1 MHNTL
6 ASYCRFFLAA
16 IANQGQMG
24 AFFPSQR
31 FLIARMIEPIPPGYR
46 GQILELGAGT
56 GVLTEG
62 LAARC
67 PQARILACEI
77 NAVLAKTT
85 RNRLTALGLSERV
98 EVVSEAAEQL
108 LSLMTRRGTRR
119 PDFVLSGIP
128 LGNLDRQSVLNLIQS
143 IHRVLA
149 PGGLYI
155 QFQYSLI
162 DRKKIKQSFAKL
174 RTIPVALNFP
184 PAFVYFAQK

>member
-16 IANQGQMG
+16 IANQGQIG
-24 AFFPSQR
+24 AVLPSQR
-31 FLIARMIEPIPPGYR
+31 FLVARMIEPIPPDYP

-56 GVLTEG
+56 GVLTER

-67 PQARILACEI
+67 PQARILTCEI

-85 RNRLTALGLSERV
+85 RNRLTALGFSQRA
-98 EVVSEAAEQL
+98 EVVCEAAEQL
-108 LSLMTRRGTRR
+108 LIQVARARTRK

-128 LGNLDRQSVLNLIQS
+128 LGNLDRNSVVNLLES
-143 IHRVLA
+143 IHASLA

-155 QFQYSLI
+155 QFQHSLI
-162 DRKKIKQSFAKL
+162 DRKKIRDRFSRL
-174 RTIPVALNFP
+174 RTIPVLMNFP
-184 PAFVYFAQK
+184 PAFVYFARK